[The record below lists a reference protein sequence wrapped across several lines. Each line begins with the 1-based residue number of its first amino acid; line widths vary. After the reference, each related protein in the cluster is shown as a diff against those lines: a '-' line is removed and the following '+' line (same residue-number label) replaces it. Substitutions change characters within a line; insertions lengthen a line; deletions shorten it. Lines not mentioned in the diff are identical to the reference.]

1 MDAFK
6 KICEDAIRLSRSYGH
21 PEISISALATALLRD
36 NSVIKFLESQGIDPD
51 DLERS
56 HEQFIH
62 INPIREVRG
71 NGEELDL
78 SPSKEVSYALRN
90 AINYIESNRPFVD
103 DTQGL
108 VVLHSFMHFFP
119 DTPFSQILKQC
130 NVAPNTI
137 VQYHKQYIADQNTA
151 RGAANRKT
159 NNAANKS
166 TAPKRELVPV
176 SGGEPEYEKAMPK
189 DDKSALAKYTRCFN
203 DEAHDDKLPPTIGRQ
218 ETIARAVRILRR
230 KNKNNPM
237 LLGEPGVGKTA
248 IAEGLAQMAVKGEL
262 PEDLKD
268 LKIFSLDHGA
278 LIAGTRYRGD
288 FEERLKQVIDEIQK
302 IEGSVL
308 FIDETHLLVGAGGSN
323 MDAANLL
330 KPALARGEITCMGST
345 TYDEYRKYIE
355 KDKALARRFNPV
367 DVPEPTLEEAN
378 EILMGIKDKYEA
390 HHGCIITADAVKAAV
405 TLSDRY
411 IGDKRLPDKAIDML
425 DESGALLKDLPDG
438 AFIRDEETK
447 KPVLNADIVA
457 KAMSN
462 ITGFSLDKL
471 TASDKS
477 KVLGLKDELKAVVY
491 DQDEAIEVVSDSYAV
506 AKFGIAAKDK
516 PIGSYLFSGPTG
528 VGKTE
533 LAKQLADKLD
543 VPMFRLDMSE
553 YMERHAVSRLVGAPP
568 GYVGYDEGGQLTE
581 PVNRQGH
588 CVLLLDEI
596 EKAHPD
602 VFNILLQ
609 VMDGGRLTDSAG
621 KTVDFRNV
629 ILIMTTN
636 AGSGGKKSFSI
647 GFGEQEERST
657 KDGEIERLFP
667 PEFRNRLDAQV
678 EFGSLSEKTL
688 PRIVGKVV
696 KELAEQLKEKEVEL
710 DVKPDAVEWLA
721 KRGFDREMGGRPL
734 KRLFEKAV
742 KTPLTYK
749 LMAED
754 NIAGGKVT
762 ITTDKD
768 GLAFDF
774 KGAASNDNSEQL
786 ALGAPEPRKL
796 LAGPTAP

>member
-1 MDAFK
+1 MNALQQ
-6 KICEDAIRLSRSYGH
+6 IYEDAKKLSHSYGH
-21 PEISISALATALLRD
+21 SEVSVPALATALLRD
-36 NSVIKFLESQGIDPD
+36 SSVIKFLETQGIDPN
-51 DLERS
+51 DLEDS
-56 HEQFIH
+56 YQPYIH
-62 INPIREVRG
+62 VNPIREVG
-71 NGEELDL
+71 LNGEEMNLGD
-78 SPSKEVSYALRN
+78 SVEVDHVLRH
-90 AINYIESNRPFVD
+90 AIGYIQNNGPFVAQ
-103 DTQGL
+103 TQGL
-108 VVLHSFMHFFP
+108 VVLHFFIRALP
-119 DTPFSQILKQC
+119 RSPFSQILNQC
-130 NVAPNTI
+130 DVTPGTI
-137 VQYHKQYIADQNTA
+137 EQYHKKYIADQNDQ
-151 RGAANRKT
+151 RGAAN
-159 NNAANKS
+159 NNTANKNR
-166 TAPKRELVPV
+166 APKRDLVPV
-176 SGGEPEYEKAMPK
+176 PSSGEPEYEKAMPN
-189 DDKSALAKYTRCFN
+189 DGQSALAKFTRCFN
-203 DEAHDDKLPPTIGRQ
+203 DDAHDDKLAPTIGRKD
-218 ETIARAVRILRR
+218 EIARTVRILRR

-237 LLGEPGVGKTA
+237 LLGEAGVGKTA
-248 IAEGLAQMAVKGEL
+248 IAEGLAQMAVRGEL
-262 PEDLKD
+262 PDDLKN

-288 FEERLKQVIDEIQK
+288 FEERLKQVISELQK
-302 IEGSVL
+302 IEGAVL
-308 FIDETHLLVGAGGSN
+308 YIDETHLLVGAGGSN

-330 KPALARGEITCMGST
+330 KPALARGEITCIGST
-345 TYDEYRKYIE
+345 TYDEYRKYIG

-378 EILMGIKDKYEA
+378 EILMGIKHKYEE
-390 HHGCIITADAVKAAV
+390 HHNCVITADAVKAAV

-411 IGDKRLPDKAIDML
+411 IGDRQLPDKAIDMI
-425 DESGALLKDLPDG
+425 DESGALLKDLPKGD
-438 AFIRDEETK
+438 FVVDEKTG
-447 KPVLNADIVA
+447 KPVLNADIIA
-457 KAMSN
+457 KAMSK

-477 KVLGLKDELKAVVY
+477 KILGLKDELKAVVF

-533 LAKQLADKLD
+533 LAKQLASKLD

-553 YMERHAVSRLVGAPP
+553 YMERHSVSRLVGAPP

-602 VFNILLQ
+602 VFNVLLQ

-647 GFGEQEERST
+647 GFGQQEERST

-678 EFGSLSEKTL
+678 EFGALSEKTL

-710 DVKPDAVEWLA
+710 EVKPDAVAWLA

-762 ITTDKD
+762 VTTENDL
-768 GLAFDF
+768 LAFDF
-774 KGAASNDNSEQL
+774 KGAVSNDNSRQL
-786 ALGAPEPRKL
+786 ALIPPEQVKLISGPAAPQ
-796 LAGPTAP
+796 A